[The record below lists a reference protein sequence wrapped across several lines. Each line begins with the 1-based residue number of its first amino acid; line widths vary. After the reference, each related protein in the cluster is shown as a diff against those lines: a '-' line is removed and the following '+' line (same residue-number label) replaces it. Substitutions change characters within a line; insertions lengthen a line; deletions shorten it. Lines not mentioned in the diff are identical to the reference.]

1 MNLSSYFAL
10 LCAGLCG
17 ALASILLKLA
27 AAPALPL
34 FSTRVV
40 GLWAAALAAYGIS
53 FLLYGYSLR
62 VFNVSTAYVSMVAV
76 AVLALLVYSS
86 LRGEPIGLREIIGAL
101 AVLFGVFLIN
111 WKPAAP

>member
-1 MNLSSYFAL
+1 MNLPSYLAL
-10 LCAGLCG
+10 FCAGLCG
-17 ALASILLKLA
+17 ALASILLKMTASL
-27 AAPALPL
+27 ALPL
-34 FSTRVV
+34 LSPRVV
-40 GLWAAALAAYGIS
+40 ALWAAALAAYGVS

-62 VFNVSTAYVSMVAV
+62 MFNVSTAYVSMVAV

-86 LRGEPIGLREIIGAL
+86 LRGESIGMHEIIGAA